1 MKICYKIF
9 AISAVIA
16 SFATGSAKS
25 ACTIQT
31 DASGNISCC
40 TATCPSGY
48 TLGTCP
54 SDEVCKTVP
63 LAGDYTKTC
72 YKRLTCDDIK
82 SAVTHLKYEKL
93 VKTRDQK
100 CESWTGVSGEN
111 HCTDILEKREI
122 TYECTIKDLKSVKT
136 GTHSANYLFVSD
148 DIEKT
153 TEKYTLFDYG
163 EGRVKKVSYNY
174 GNNNTVYTNLH
185 NGPCYFNY
193 GANSGNCKTIGDGD
207 NTPSAGKVNITIS
220 RTGSCMQGNFS
231 CNGSGGDGRS
241 YHYSSASISVYDM
254 KGNRHCLVGGSVE
267 TSCKDLTPGEY
278 EVYVKSGADNARGN
292 CSSYYDIKGIKINN
306 QEHTH
311 LDSYK
316 INFAAGS
323 YTIIPICY
331 TVGNGRY

>member
-54 SDEVCKTVP
+54 SKEVCRHASP
-63 LAGDYTKTC
+63 AGDYTKIC
-72 YKRLTCDDIK
+72 YKKVTCEDIK
-82 SAVTHLKYEKL
+82 SAVTHLKYTEE
-93 VKTRDQK
+93 VKTGEK
-100 CESWTGVSGEN
+100 CESWTGVAGEN

-122 TYECTIKDLKSVKT
+122 TYECTIKDLKSDKS
-136 GTHSANYLFVSD
+136 GNYARNYLQPKSGVSVK
-148 DIEKT
+148 ES
-153 TEKYTLFDYG
+153 YTQFDFG
-163 EGRVKKVSYNY
+163 EGTVVKASY
-174 GNNNTVYTNLH
+174 GGAPVVYTNLP
-185 NGPCYFNY
+185 NGKECYFNY
-193 GANSGNCKTIGDGD
+193 GANGNCKTIGDGD

-323 YTIIPICY
+323 YTIFPICY